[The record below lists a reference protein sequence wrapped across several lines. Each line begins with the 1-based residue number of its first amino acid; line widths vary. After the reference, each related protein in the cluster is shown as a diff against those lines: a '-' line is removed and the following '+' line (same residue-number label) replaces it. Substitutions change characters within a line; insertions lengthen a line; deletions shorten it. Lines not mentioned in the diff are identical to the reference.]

1 MNINPDNSALVEGII
16 SLSKA
21 FNREVIAKGVETTSH
36 GIVLIPIGYD
46 CVQRSVVAKAAL
58 PHWLKQYKFDP
69 PWRLSRKSTANY
81 YACQSGDNQCF
92 ND

>member
-46 CVQRSVVAKAAL
+46 CVQRSVLAKAL

-69 PWRLSRKSTANY
+69 PWRLSRKSTATY
-81 YACQSGDNQCF
+81 
-92 ND
+92 